1 VTTKDDN
8 VSYLTCQIWKV
19 RMCQSPFYT
28 LYNIPTDCAESDA
41 LLESFE
47 SGNIFFS
54 FNVAIKKMPLQT
66 ELCNVSGSRNKKGGI
81 LRCLKK

>member
-1 VTTKDDN
+1 MYQN
-8 VSYLTCQIWKV
+8 
-19 RMCQSPFYT
+19 PFYT

-47 SGNIFFS
+47 SGNIFS

-66 ELCNVSGSRNKKGGI
+66 ELCNVSGSRNKKG
-81 LRCLKK
+81 RHFKVS